1 MKKTIFLVCL
11 AVLALGAIQ
20 AKPTLGVR
28 AGLNVARLQLTASE
42 DGQNV
47 GIDTASSIGVHVGGF
62 VQFLYPNKL
71 MLQPELLFTQKGTE
85 TGSSDEVTINYI
97 AVPVL
102 CKYDITLSTIHLQ
115 PLVAPEIGYAI
126 SAKSTYNEDFIDS
139 INRVNLGLNL
149 GGDLVYKENYFM
161 GLRYYMGLNDLE
173 KGAGK
178 RPPISNTCWSVSM
191 GYLF

>member
-47 GIDTASSIGVHVGGF
+47 GIDTASSICVHVGGF

-71 MLQPELLFTQKGTE
+71 MLQPELNNIKL
-85 TGSSDEVTINYI
+85 
-97 AVPVL
+97 
-102 CKYDITLSTIHLQ
+102 
-115 PLVAPEIGYAI
+115 
-126 SAKSTYNEDFIDS
+126 
-139 INRVNLGLNL
+139 
-149 GGDLVYKENYFM
+149 
-161 GLRYYMGLNDLE
+161 
-173 KGAGK
+173 
-178 RPPISNTCWSVSM
+178 
-191 GYLF
+191 